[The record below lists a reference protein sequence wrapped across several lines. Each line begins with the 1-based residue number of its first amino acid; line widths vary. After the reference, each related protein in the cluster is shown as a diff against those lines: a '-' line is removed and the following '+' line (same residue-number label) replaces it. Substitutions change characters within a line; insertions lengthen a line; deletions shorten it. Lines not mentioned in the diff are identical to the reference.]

1 MSNNNIMKN
10 ISKTINSTIHSI
22 NQFYYKSSN
31 WAKVLI
37 IVVLL
42 LIVIAITK
50 TGATTK
56 EGYETQDTFDFKSG
70 DAVYDDFYATIYDH
84 LVYNNILDDYAIG
97 EFVNN
102 THPSS
107 ESIILDIGSG
117 TGNIVSALAQ
127 KGLQVTGVDSSEA
140 MVKKAKENYPN
151 YDFEQ
156 GDVRNAQLFNHDSFT
171 HILCLYFTLYY
182 MPDKSIFFQ
191 NCMRWLMPGG
201 YLVVHIVDREQFDP
215 IIPPANPL
223 VTLTPQRY
231 APKRITSSKVTFD
244 NFLYQSDFQL
254 DKDSN
259 SAKFVEKFS
268 NKKSGKAFRKQEHT
282 MYMEGED
289 AILAIIKSTGFIIQ
303 GKVDL
308 IKAGYEY
315 NYLYVLQ
322 KPE

>member
-1 MSNNNIMKN
+1 MSMKN
-10 ISKTINSTIHSI
+10 ISKTIKSTIHSI
-22 NQFYYKSSN
+22 TQLYYKSSN

-42 LIVIAITK
+42 LIVITITK
-50 TGATTK
+50 TQK
-56 EGYETQDTFDFKSG
+56 EGYETQDNFDFKSG

-84 LVYNNILDDYAIG
+84 LVYNNILDDYVVT
-97 EFVNN
+97 ELVNR

-117 TGNIVSALAQ
+117 TGNIVAALAS
-127 KGLQVTGVDSSEA
+127 KGLHVTGVDSSEA
-140 MVKKAKENYPN
+140 MITKAKANYPN

-156 GDVRNAQLFNHDSFT
+156 GDVTRAQLFNHDSFT

-182 MPDKSIFFQ
+182 MPDKSVFFK
-191 NCMRWLMPGG
+191 NCMNWLMPGG
-201 YLVVHIVDREQFDP
+201 FLVVHIVDREQFDP

-223 VTLTPQRY
+223 ITLTPQRY
-231 APKRITSSKVTFD
+231 ASKRITTSKVTFD
-244 NFLYQSDFQL
+244 DFVYQSDFQL
-254 DKDSN
+254 DKNSD

-268 NKKSGKAFRKQEHT
+268 NKKSGKTFRKQEHQ
-282 MYMEGED
+282 MYMEGEP
-289 AILAIIKSTGFIIQ
+289 AILAIAQSIGFIIQ
-303 GKVDL
+303 GKIDL

-315 NYLYVLQ
+315 NYLYIFQ